1 MYAIGAERRTQL
13 LTLPEANQ
21 TVMTRRFRVFSMRL
35 GRAKQRAVAATL
47 MSLVV
52 GLLLAVAP
60 GTARAQMTQSQKDE
74 VKLHYQRATRAYDLQ
89 KYQEA
94 IDEYQKAYEISGD
107 PPMLYNIAQAY
118 RLAEQPGE
126 AARYYRRFLQRM
138 PNAHNREDVERKI
151 ADQERMAEQ
160 QRKKAEAVTPPPPP
174 PPPTKPPPI
183 VEVKPPPPPSVTPPT
198 APPNPPP
205 PPPETS
211 HVRAVVGWSMLG
223 AGLIAD
229 GVAAYEGYRAKQKG
243 DQLTK
248 DSMNGKTFD
257 PSLETA
263 GKNANIA
270 AIALGIGGT
279 ALAITGIIVLATG
292 GSSEQTE
299 KAATP
304 VARLTLTPW
313 ISTGLVGGGARLQF

>member
-1 MYAIGAERRTQL
+1 
-13 LTLPEANQ
+13 
-21 TVMTRRFRVFSMRL
+21 MTRRFRGFSNRL
-35 GRAKQRAVAATL
+35 GGVVPRAVVTSSGPLILSA
-47 MSLVV
+47 
-52 GLLLAVAP
+52 LLLAAP
-60 GTARAQMTQSQKDE
+60 RPALAQMTQAQKDE

-89 KYQEA
+89 KYLEA

-118 RLAEQPGE
+118 RLADQPAE

-138 PNAHNREDVERKI
+138 PSARNREDVERKI
-151 ADQERMAEQ
+151 ADQERIAE
-160 QRKKAEAVTPPPPP
+160 QRKKNEPVAPPPPP

-183 VEVKPPPPPSVTPPT
+183 VEVKPPPPPPTTPP
-198 APPNPPP
+198 PPVTPP

-211 HVRAVVGWSMLG
+211 NVRAVVGWSLLA
-223 AGLIAD
+223 AGVIAD

-248 DSMNGKTFD
+248 DSMAGNKVFD
-257 PSLETA
+257 PSLETD

-292 GSSEQTE
+292 GSSPEQTE
-299 KAATP
+299 KPATP

-313 ISTGLVGGGARLQF
+313 ISAGLVGGGARLQF

>member
-1 MYAIGAERRTQL
+1 MRRFTSQGQIL
-13 LTLPEANQ
+13 
-21 TVMTRRFRVFSMRL
+21 TVMTRGFRVFSTRL
-35 GRAKQRAVAATL
+35 RRATPHAVVA
-47 MSLVV
+47 SLAPILL
-52 GLLLAVAP
+52 GALLLVAP
-60 GTARAQMTQSQKDE
+60 RSAHAQMTQAQKDE
-74 VKLHYQRATRAYDLQ
+74 VKQHYQRATRAYDLQ
-89 KYQEA
+89 KYLEA

-118 RLAEQPGE
+118 RLADQPAD

-138 PNAHNREDVERKI
+138 PNARNREDVERKI
-151 ADQERMAEQ
+151 ADQEKIAE
-160 QRKKAEAVTPPPPP
+160 QRKKSEPVTPPQQPPP
-174 PPPTKPPPI
+174 TTKPPPI
-183 VEVKPPPPPSVTPPT
+183 VEVKPPPPPTTPTPPLT
-198 APPNPPP
+198 PPP

-211 HVRAVVGWSMLG
+211 HARSVVGWSLLA
-223 AGLIAD
+223 AGVIAD

-248 DSMNGKTFD
+248 DSMSGKVFD
-257 PSLETA
+257 PSLETD

-292 GSSEQTE
+292 GSSSEQTE
-299 KAATP
+299 KPATP